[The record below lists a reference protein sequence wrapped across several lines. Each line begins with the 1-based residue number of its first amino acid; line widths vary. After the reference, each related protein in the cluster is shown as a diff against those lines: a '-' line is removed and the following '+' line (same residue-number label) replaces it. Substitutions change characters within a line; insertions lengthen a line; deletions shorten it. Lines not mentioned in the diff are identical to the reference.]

1 MLRTLNQTYTD
12 HRYHNTYLKQVHMQ
26 LCNHITH
33 SLASLLTIEPYSSIY
48 VSEYG
53 LNTLYVFV
61 SKYSLNTYTYTVL
74 TYVMNYLYVYVFK
87 VSCTYTIPE
96 YLVRIQDQLYEPN
109 NLRIDP
115 VPNFN
120 PFNLIIY
127 RTC

>member
-87 VSCTYTIPE
+87 
-96 YLVRIQDQLYEPN
+96 YLVRIQYQNTWYVYKTN
-109 NLRIDP
+109 YMNRTTY
-115 VPNFN
+115 V
-120 PFNLIIY
+120 LI
-127 RTC
+127 